1 MAMETRSFLFLVMF
15 LQWALLLCDGTALSL
30 RYPSD
35 KGSIIPELEGYEIR
49 RYNASIWVSTAPIL
63 DTSFESATRGGF
75 FRLFNYIDGSNFE
88 HRKIAMTAP
97 VLTGVVPSSGPVCAS
112 AFIVR
117 FFFSESSSHE
127 YPPIPESKLN
137 LNIERWSSR
146 CFAVRTFSGFA
157 TDENVPQEAYSLL
170 RSLAG
175 SPWAGISK
183 SESRATSE
191 TYTIAQYNSPFDVIE
206 RVNEVWFNIETSRAD
221 CQLKPSQL

>member
-35 KGSIIPELEGYEIR
+35 KGSIIPELE
-49 RYNASIWVSTAPIL
+49 APIL